1 MGKNLIITVCV
12 EGGVKATKVTD
23 DKQQPKE
30 MGTVKGNDV
39 EATDCDVEGNLGDAE
54 GSESDC
60 DGDGEGS
67 QTEGYGSEGQCGVEG
82 QFEGLQ
88 DKGRN
93 DIDEES
99 NIPRD
104 VDDWG
109 HLENATFSEIEDV
122 INMDWGDN
130 YISDEENIE
139 LRKKLKKV
147 DSVFDLLNENDGFE
161 ADVEHTYA
169 SDYENETHEFVSEES
184 DSDFEPRLRKKR
196 LVYDPKC
203 DHSKLEIVI
212 GMHFQDGFQC
222 REALTTWAVENGR
235 YIRFRAVS
243 KKKLLAKCTPLC
255 PWKVFASA
263 LQGNGNFFIKSY
275 AGDHNCAK
283 AMSNKL
289 LSSQWVAKRY
299 LNVYRVRYNLGV
311 KDLGADILE
320 RFKVRVPKD
329 RLYKARRLAQE
340 MVRGSI
346 EQHYG
351 SLRNYIADLRRVD
364 GEGHYEL
371 LLEADSVFKALYMG
385 KDGNND
391 MFPIAWAVVE
401 AENEVC
407 WTWFLKCLLEDLD
420 IGDGSGWTFI
430 SDQQK
435 GLANAVAALAPKAE
449 HRNCA
454 RHRSSK

>member
-1 MGKNLIITVCV
+1 MVKSSEFGLHICHGGRFINKEVKQHYMGGEFLTKIGLDPDRFGYFDLVDYVKEIGYMSWENLYYRIPTTQRHIVIVDDSCVMNMLTAMGKNLIITVCV

-23 DKQQPKE
+23 HKQQPKK
-30 MGTVKGNDV
+30 MVTVKGNDV

-60 DGDGEGS
+60 DGEPSDGDGEGS
-67 QTEGYGSEGQCGVEG
+67 QTEGYGSERQCGVEG
-82 QFEGLQ
+82 QSEGLQ

-109 HLENATFSEIEDV
+109 PLDNATFSEIEDV
-122 INMDWGDN
+122 INMDCWGDSSEEEYQPSESDLSEVSLADLD

-147 DSVFDLLNENDGFE
+147 DSVFNLLNENDGFE
-161 ADVEHTYA
+161 ADVEHTYV

-203 DHSKLEIVI
+203 DHNKLEIVI

-222 REALTTWAVENGR
+222 REALTTWAIENGR
-235 YIRFRAVS
+235 YIWFRAVS
-243 KKKLLAKCTPLC
+243 KKKLLAKCTPPC

-263 LQGNGNFFIKSY
+263 LHGNGNFFIKSY
-275 AGDHNCAK
+275 AGDHNCTK

-329 RLYKARRLAQE
+329 RLYKARRLA
-340 MVRGSI
+340 
-346 EQHYG
+346 
-351 SLRNYIADLRRVD
+351 
-364 GEGHYEL
+364 
-371 LLEADSVFKALYMG
+371 
-385 KDGNND
+385 
-391 MFPIAWAVVE
+391 
-401 AENEVC
+401 
-407 WTWFLKCLLEDLD
+407 
-420 IGDGSGWTFI
+420 
-430 SDQQK
+430 
-435 GLANAVAALAPKAE
+435 
-449 HRNCA
+449 
-454 RHRSSK
+454 